1 MREGHAPDTLPA
13 NVELPTYVDDAD
25 VGDSL
30 EGIPYCWGGSNGLD
44 DVARDSFETSIA
56 KTSGGI
62 ASRITGNVDTDAGGH
77 QSGTIGL
84 DCSGFVS
91 SAYNF
96 YTRCD
101 TINLPYRGH
110 EIDVSEVDDIRELT
124 AALQPMDLIVSEDYH
139 CMLYLGPSEDYPET
153 CIRVYECTSQDDR
166 ERVQDQNTAIRNI
179 SWTELREDRYVYRRM
194 TCVYGSNATTH
205 WYMCAYCDYTNGV
218 AEHDWEVPD
227 VTKPNEKYCK
237 ICKYCPQH
245 AFTYFAVSATSH
257 TRTCT
262 VCGYSD
268 TVDHTFTY
276 TSISGTQHTKTC
288 TGCGYSVT
296 ESHGGPCVAISP
308 TQHVKP
314 CMACGYSVTEN
325 HDMNETYNLT
335 MHAHYCGEC
344 GYSVSASHD
353 METEY
358 DSTSHWD
365 QCTGCDY
372 TNMNEAHTFT
382 YTTYNL
388 VKHRQTC
395 STCGY
400 SALAPH
406 LLGYS
411 YDADGH
417 WQECSLCSFET
428 VSFAHNFVDSECTVC
443 GCPEFI
449 IMDIIAIP
457 EEDEPLP
464 VPEDQ
469 KATL

>member
-1 MREGHAPDTLPA
+1 MYD
-13 NVELPTYVDDAD
+13 
-25 VGDSL
+25 
-30 EGIPYCWGGSNGLD
+30 
-44 DVARDSFETSIA
+44 
-56 KTSGGI
+56 
-62 ASRITGNVDTDAGGH
+62 
-77 QSGTIGL
+77 
-84 DCSGFVS
+84 
-91 SAYNF
+91 
-96 YTRCD
+96 
-101 TINLPYRGH
+101 
-110 EIDVSEVDDIRELT
+110 
-124 AALQPMDLIVSEDYH
+124 
-139 CMLYLGPSEDYPET
+139 
-153 CIRVYECTSQDDR
+153 CTS
-166 ERVQDQNTAIRNI
+166 NRNI
-179 SWTELREDRYVYRRM
+179 DAQTTQIRDFKVSTLQSDGYIFRRM
-194 TCVYGSNATTH
+194 VCVYDSDATKH
-205 WYMCAYCDYTNGV
+205 WYMCEYCDYTSDI
-218 AEHDWEVPD
+218 AEHEWEVPD
-227 VTKPNEKYCK
+227 ATKPNEKYCK
-237 ICKYCPQH
+237 ICNYCSQH
-245 AFTYFAVSATSH
+245 AFTYLAVSATSH
-257 TRTCT
+257 TRTCTVCGYSDTVDHTFTYASISGTQHTKTCT